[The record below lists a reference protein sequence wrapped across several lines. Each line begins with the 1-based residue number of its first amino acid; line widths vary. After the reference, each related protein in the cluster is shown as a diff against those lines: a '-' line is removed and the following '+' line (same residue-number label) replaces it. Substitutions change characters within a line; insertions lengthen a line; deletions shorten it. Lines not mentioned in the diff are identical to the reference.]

1 MHIALHVRNAHFNRI
16 EPRPFAVTALPG
28 RYASRVKQHS
38 RPDGR
43 RPANDGPKAAARNR
57 DALITAARA
66 VYAAYGLEVPLSA
79 IARRAGVGQGVLYRH
94 FPDRAAL
101 ATAVLEE
108 NVRQIE
114 RAAEAE
120 NATLPDVLGVVTWH
134 LTESAAFIGLL
145 HSGEAG
151 RPGGTDPSGEAGS
164 RTDIR
169 THALSL
175 SERVE
180 TRLREHLPD
189 GHRLGADNDLMLA
202 VAMVSGA
209 VDGPTREERER
220 RALAAWRLLGVEVG
234 PVRPFD
240 G

>member
-1 MHIALHVRNAHFNRI
+1 M
-16 EPRPFAVTALPG
+16 
-28 RYASRVKQHS
+28 
-38 RPDGR
+38 PDER

-57 DALITAARA
+57 AALVAAAREI
-66 VYAAYGLEVPLSA
+66 YAEYGLDAPLSA

-94 FPDRAAL
+94 FPDRAAV

-108 NVRQIE
+108 NVRQVE
-114 RAAEAE
+114 QAAAAQD
-120 NATLPDVLGVVTWH
+120 ATLADALGVMTWH

-145 HSGEAG
+145 HVDGAAG
-151 RPGGTDPSGEAGS
+151 RSG
-164 RTDIR
+164 IR
-169 THALSL
+169 AHALAL

-180 TRLREHLPD
+180 RGLRGHLTD
-189 GHRLGADNDLMLA
+189 GHRLGAADDLMLA

-209 VDGPTREERER
+209 VTGPTREERER